1 MYLDINEKF
10 YLTNPESTELEECL
24 GYVVEVSEGLLGKIF
39 NKVDINKA
47 LMLISG
53 EDSPIFNC
61 DNIHVIKDKTSGK
74 IVSMLLGYKN
84 AGQSLPLIL
93 RTFIS
98 KEKIKLL
105 EQVLCFKYEESY
117 YINTLYVAPEYRG
130 LGFATLLLDIAQILC
145 KQFDIKSMVLHCF
158 KENTNALSMYQKYG
172 FEIVD
177 TFKYACL
184 KDFAHQDAYI
194 CQYDLDKDA

>member
-10 YLTNPESTELEECL
+10 YLTNPESIELEECL

-39 NKVDINKA
+39 NKVDIKKA

-61 DNIHVIKDKTSGK
+61 DNIHVIKDKTDGK
-74 IVSMLLGYKN
+74 IVAMLLGYKN

-105 EQVLCFKYEESY
+105 EQVLCFNYEESY

-130 LGFATLLLDIAQILC
+130 LGFATLLLDIAQILG
-145 KQFDIKSMVLHCF
+145 KQLDIKSMVLHCF
-158 KENTNALSMYQKYG
+158 KDNTNALNMYQKYG

-184 KDFAHQDAYI
+184 KDFNHQDAFI
-194 CQYDLDKDA
+194 CQYYLDKDV